1 MSEISPTNFL
11 LVSFPLYNKLKIQ
24 VFEKFAKE
32 GKVAEWFKGLD
43 KETCREKHKGFKA
56 KSTPKTED
64 L

>member
-32 GKVAEWFKGLD
+32 G
-43 KETCREKHKGFKA
+43 FKA